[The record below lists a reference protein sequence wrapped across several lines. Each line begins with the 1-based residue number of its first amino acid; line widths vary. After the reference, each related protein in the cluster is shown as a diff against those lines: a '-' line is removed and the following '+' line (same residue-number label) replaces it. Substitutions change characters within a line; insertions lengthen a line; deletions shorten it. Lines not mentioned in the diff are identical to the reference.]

1 MQRIARNIGRALRLD
16 RDLYSSLLFDHS
28 ATADAIL
35 IVAVI
40 GAIPAL
46 LGTVLGRIPVVDM
59 PGAMLRQVIGYL
71 VGWIVAAGI
80 LYLLSTRVFGGYGRW
95 QAGLA
100 LAGYAYVPFVV
111 VATLA
116 PIIANP
122 FDGALG
128 LIELML
134 RLAGVLWFAAGLAR
148 VADVAFDVAADRR
161 LIAAG
166 LSVLGWWVITLILL

>member
-1 MQRIARNIGRALRLD
+1 MQRIARNAGRALRLD
-16 RDLYSSLLFDHS
+16 RNLYSSLLFDGS

-35 IVAVI
+35 IVAII
-40 GAIPAL
+40 GAIPGLVGAAL
-46 LGTVLGRIPVVDM
+46 GQVALVSAPAVVLQ
-59 PGAMLRQVIGYL
+59 QVIGYL
-71 VGWIVAAGI
+71 IGWIVAAG
-80 LYLLSTRVFGGYGRW
+80 LLHLLATKVFGGYGRW
-95 QAGLA
+95 QTGLA

-111 VATLA
+111 VAALG

-128 LIELML
+128 AIELLL

-148 VADVAFDVAADRR
+148 VADVAYDVAPDRR

-166 LSVLGWWVITLILL
+166 LAVLGWWVITLILL

>member
-1 MQRIARNIGRALRLD
+1 MQRIARNVGRALRLD
-16 RDLYSSLLFDHS
+16 RDLYSSLLFDHA

-35 IVAVI
+35 IVAII

-46 LGTVLGRIPVVDM
+46 VGAALGQVSILSL
-59 PGAMLRQVIGYL
+59 PGTLLRQVIGYL
-71 VGWIVAAGI
+71 IGWIVAAGI
-80 LYLLSTRVFGGYGRW
+80 LHLLSTRVFGGYGRW

-100 LAGYAYVPFVV
+100 LSGYAYVPFVV

-122 FDGALG
+122 FDGTLG
-128 LIELML
+128 LVEMML
-134 RLAGVLWFAAGLAR
+134 RLGGVLWFAAGLAR
-148 VADVAFDVAADRR
+148 VADVAYDVAADRR